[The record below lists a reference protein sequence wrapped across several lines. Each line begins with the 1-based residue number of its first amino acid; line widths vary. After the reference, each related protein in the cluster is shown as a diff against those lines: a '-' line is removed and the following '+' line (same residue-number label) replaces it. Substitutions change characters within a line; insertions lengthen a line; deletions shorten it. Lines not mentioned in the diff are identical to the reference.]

1 MPKADIVQV
10 IGRKN
15 GHTVQYLISVAESVS
30 EFFKFEM
37 IISFV
42 APELKKDLGHHYI
55 ADSWK
60 ILAKSVEVPESWVPL
75 KIITKKKIT

>member
-1 MPKADIVQV
+1 MPKADIIEV

-15 GHTVQYLISVAESVS
+15 GQTIQYLVS
-30 EFFKFEM
+30 IDEALSKLEM
-37 IISFV
+37 IIGFV
-42 APELKKDLGHHYI
+42 TPELKKDLGYQYL
-55 ADSWK
+55 ADWK